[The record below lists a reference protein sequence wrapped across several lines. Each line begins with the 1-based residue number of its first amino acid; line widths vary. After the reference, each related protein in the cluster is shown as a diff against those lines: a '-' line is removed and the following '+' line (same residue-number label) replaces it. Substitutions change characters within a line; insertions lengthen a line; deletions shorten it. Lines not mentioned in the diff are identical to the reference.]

1 MNSML
6 KQHHIRLQDLKGF
19 LRGYGTNK
27 PQTPEEWAIQESKMY
42 APGMLIFCLDSIAAP
57 PGLAQ
62 FSKKEAGNE
71 GETYRVKDMSVVVN
85 FTDGKP
91 LAVNIT
97 SSAFD
102 ARFVDQLMLEK
113 ARKAI
118 LDGRDFLYVAAN
130 TAQPLDP
137 QVAQVLDTMATTQ
150 YTQGGSRR
158 TLAAGDTGVMEPA
171 QALLGALGVTI
182 NTGGP
187 TKHVLDIGNVCH
199 LLFAPE
205 GRQED
210 KNKVLMKTCFQP
222 LPGDPAVAANEGQ
235 GPEGAAASPA
245 ASAPPQMKYED
256 VTPQAGVEAGS
267 GWSDPTQWV
276 EPQVP
281 EAAVPEAWQPPAQ
294 EIPFPNQPSQWT
306 APGSMDQAAA
316 SFLNPDAPVQVPDFP
331 QATSAFDAPPPAT
344 PPAIDMPRPAPLGQS
359 PRQSMTGFK
368 AVEDTGT
375 FRKFDN
381 AAPSSGQQPALPVQ
395 DLAQA
400 AAAAFAASAAGNDT
414 AANAAPAAEATE
426 QPWMPIGTPS
436 QPFLPPPV
444 KSGGQPQQI
453 RPQAIRPQS
462 GGDPVAF
469 QVETGIYQQFGAPP
483 KKPEPAQP
491 AAPEPEPAAGYAAPE
506 PEAPPAEAYQ
516 EYTEYTEP
524 QAAAPEAEAYSEAAP
539 DQAAAAYAEDGSAE
553 QAYAQPE
560 YSDQQ
565 YAEPQYEGQQQYAEQ
580 QQYADLQ
587 YADQQYADQQYA
599 DQQQHAEP
607 QQYAEPQV
615 YDQAEPAAYAEAPAE
630 EAAPAVDES
639 NLSLFDRLNLKLSK
653 VKQGSAGAPAQA
665 AAAPASQPAAQGQAQ
680 ESAELFG
687 WETPEDTADAA
698 AQTPLFPLAEEQSVD
713 EWQSWDTPT
722 PSEVLPASAQQQET
736 GLAEALSGLIE
747 NQSTYDEPAA
757 YATNTTSSDFASSD
771 AQGASYES
779 NFVPDQETP
788 PGWAEFQ
795 ESFKEPSSYS
805 ESAAPGE
812 APAAAEPAADSW
824 EQPFV
829 PEAIATPEA
838 DAPTA
843 EVAADV
849 VPAEAAVEVVA
860 EEAQAPSPAPVPAP
874 QVVPPAISAS
884 NPFLAPLAPPP
895 PPPAPPEPEAVPEP
909 VAEVPAEPVAEEAV
923 AEAVPQTA
931 LEALA
936 AEPPLEE
943 SAPAV
948 EETVAEEPAAPEPPP
963 APKPPRK
970 PTAEEQAAIAAE
982 MASFQKKLEQQL
994 AKAAKKLNSRVE
1006 EIKAAVAAEM
1016 ERLANESSESD
1027 KQSESSLAETGTRFT
1042 KQLENITEDVRLKIS
1057 DAAANGRYTIKQLLT
1072 TSQSQIEEERNLRY
1086 EELREA
1092 SKQFRAD
1099 TEALSRGLE
1108 REMQETVNK
1117 RTQEVGQMVDAVINK
1132 LKDTGDGFV
1141 NMVELRFQRFQER
1154 MGEETNTVTAL
1165 LDRSVNSM
1173 MDELEGT
1180 NEKSSD
1186 KLKSAK
1192 SDFEQTINYQ
1202 VRTAELTLSRKTRQH
1217 LTLTLLPKL
1226 NERKEI
1232 LRAMSTEMCHRF
1244 SEESALQVNAQMQ
1257 GLEASL
1263 NAAKGQLH
1271 NLVTECLSN
1280 IDSVGRNQQAG
1291 LEEIFKDASTHIEKC
1306 TSEVTATL
1314 ASTEK
1319 QIQETEQICKKLA
1332 ETSSVDADPQLTE
1345 VRNTAHTRVLQIK
1358 QQATSGLI
1366 TTIDSGCD
1374 RLEQVSQ
1381 QVQQDLTTMRTQYSQ
1396 GARQASDNGLATMR
1410 DAIQEAL
1417 AAIQAA
1423 REKYME

>member
-6 KQHHIRLQDLKGF
+6 KQHHIRLQDLKSF

-27 PQTPEEWAIQESKMY
+27 PQTPEEWAIQESKLY

-62 FSKKEAGNE
+62 FSKKDAATE
-71 GETYRVKDMSVVVN
+71 GETYRVKDMSVVVSM
-85 FTDGKP
+85 TDGKP

-97 SSAFD
+97 ASAFD
-102 ARFVDQLMLEK
+102 LRFLEQLMLEK

-118 LDGRDFLYVAAN
+118 LDGRDFLYVAA
-130 TAQPLDP
+130 TTPQPLDAQ
-137 QVAQVLDTMATTQ
+137 QVQVLETMATTQ
-150 YTQGGSRR
+150 YSQGGSRR
-158 TLAAGDTGVMEPA
+158 TLAAGDTTGAQEPA
-171 QALLGALGVTI
+171 QALLAALGVSI
-182 NTGGP
+182 AQAGP
-187 TKHVLDIGNVCH
+187 GKNVLDIGNVCH

-222 LPGDPAVAANEGQ
+222 IGGDPAIAANEGQ
-235 GPEGAAASPA
+235 TDGGVAPVQVQPPA
-245 ASAPPQMKYED
+245 PMKYED

-276 EPQVP
+276 DPQVP
-281 EAAVPEAWQPPAQ
+281 EAAAMPDAWQPPAQ

-331 QATSAFDAPPPAT
+331 QPTPAFDIAPQVT
-344 PPAIDMPRPAPLGQS
+344 PQPIDMPRPAPLGQS

-381 AAPSSGQQPALPVQ
+381 TAPASGQQPAIPQ
-395 DLAQA
+395 QPDIAQA
-400 AAAAFAASAAGNDT
+400 AAAAFAASAAGND
-414 AANAAPAAEATE
+414 PAHATPPAVENIE
-426 QPWMPIGTPS
+426 QPWMPVGTPA

-444 KSGGQPQQI
+444 KGSGQPQQI
-453 RPQAIRPQS
+453 RPQAIRPQT

-483 KKPEPAQP
+483 KKPEAPAP
-491 AAPEPEPAAGYAAPE
+491 APAPEPVAEAPAPVF
-506 PEAPPAEAYQ
+506 EAPPAETYA
-516 EYTEYTEP
+516 EYTEA
-524 QAAAPEAEAYSEAAP
+524 QAEAQPAESYGEPAP
-539 DQAAAAYAEDGSAE
+539 QM
-553 QAYAQPE
+553 
-560 YSDQQ
+560 
-565 YAEPQYEGQQQYAEQ
+565 
-580 QQYADLQ
+580 
-587 YADQQYADQQYA
+587 
-599 DQQQHAEP
+599 
-607 QQYAEPQV
+607 AEPQV
-615 YDQAEPAAYAEAPAE
+615 YAEAEPQVYAEAEPQVYAEAEPQVYAEAEPVAYAQPAEVAE

-653 VKQGSAGAPAQA
+653 VKQSPGGAPAQPT
-665 AAAPASQPAAQGQAQ
+665 AAPATPSAAAGQVQ

-687 WETPEDTADAA
+687 WETPEDVPESGA
-698 AQTPLFPLAEEQSVD
+698 TPLFPLQQEEQSPD

-722 PSEVLPASAQQQET
+722 ASEVLPESAQQQDA
-736 GLAEALSGLIE
+736 GLAEALSGLLE
-747 NQSTYDEPAA
+747 SQSTYEEPAA
-757 YATNTTSSDFASSD
+757 YASNTTASDFASAD
-771 AQGASYES
+771 AQQVSYES
-779 NFVPDQETP
+779 GFVPDQETP

-795 ESFKEPSSYS
+795 ESFKTQPSVGD
-805 ESAAPGE
+805 EQT
-812 APAAAEPAADSW
+812 AAAEIAAPAETAADDGW
-824 EQPFV
+824 EQPSV
-829 PEAIATPEA
+829 PEVYETPV
-838 DAPTA
+838 A
-843 EVAADV
+843 EVAAEAVAEV
-849 VPAEAAVEVVA
+849 VEAA
-860 EEAQAPSPAPVPAP
+860 APEPAPIPAAP
-874 QVVPPAISAS
+874 VVPPAISAS
-884 NPFLAPLAPPP
+884 NPFLAPLAPPT
-895 PPPAPPEPEAVPEP
+895 PPAPPIPEPE
-909 VAEVPAEPVAEEAV
+909 VAPEPVAEEAAAEAVAEPAAAELV
-923 AEAVPQTA
+923 AEAAPV
-931 LEALA
+931 EAA
-936 AEPPLEE
+936 A
-943 SAPAV
+943 AV
-948 EETVAEEPAAPEPPP
+948 EEAVAIVEEAPVAEEPPAEPEPPP
-963 APKPPRK
+963 APKAPRK
-970 PTAEEQAAIAAE
+970 PTAEEQAAVAAE

-1006 EIKAAVAAEM
+1006 DIKAAVAAEM
-1016 ERLANESSESD
+1016 ERLANESAESD
-1027 KQSESSLAETGTRFT
+1027 KVAEASLAETGTRFT

-1072 TSQSQIEEERNLRY
+1072 TSHSQIEEERNLRY

-1092 SKQFRAD
+1092 SKQFRTD
-1099 TEALSRGLE
+1099 TEALSRNLE
-1108 REMQETVNK
+1108 REMQDTVNK

-1132 LKDTGDGFV
+1132 LKETGDGFV
-1141 NMVELRFQRFQER
+1141 NMVELRFQRFKER

-1202 VRTAELTLSRKTRQH
+1202 VRTAELTLSRKSRQH

-1244 SEESALQVNAQMQ
+1244 SEESTLQVNAQMQ

-1291 LEEIFKDASTHIEKC
+1291 LEEIFKEASGHIEKC
-1306 TSEVTATL
+1306 TQEVTSTL
-1314 ASTEK
+1314 ATTEK

-1345 VRNTAHTRVLQIK
+1345 VRNTAHTKVLQIK

-1381 QVQQDLTTMRTQYSQ
+1381 QVQQDLTNMRTQYSQ
-1396 GARQASDNGLATMR
+1396 GARLASDNGLASMR

-1417 AAIQAA
+1417 AATQAA

>member
-6 KQHHIRLQDLKGF
+6 KQHHIRLQDLKSF

-27 PQTPEEWAIQESKMY
+27 PQTPEEWAVNESKMY

-62 FSKKEAGNE
+62 FSKKDTAAE
-71 GETYRVKDMSVVVN
+71 GETYRVKDMSVVVSM
-85 FTDGKP
+85 TDGKP

-97 SSAFD
+97 ASAFD
-102 ARFVDQLMLEK
+102 LRFLEQLMLEK

-118 LDGRDFLYVAAN
+118 LDGRDFLYVAA
-130 TAQPLDP
+130 TTHQPLAP
-137 QVAQVLDTMATTQ
+137 QQVQVLETMATTQ
-150 YTQGGSRR
+150 YSQGGSRR
-158 TLAAGDTGVMEPA
+158 TLAAGDAGAQEPA
-171 QALLGALGVTI
+171 QALLAALGVSI
-182 NTGGP
+182 PAAGP
-187 TKHVLDIGNVCH
+187 GKNVLDIGNVCH

-210 KNKVLMKTCFQP
+210 KNKVLMKTCFQAIG
-222 LPGDPAVAANEGQ
+222 GDPSIAANEGQ
-235 GPEGAAASPA
+235 SAEGAAAPA
-245 ASAPPQMKYED
+245 QAPAPAQMKYED
-256 VTPQAGVEAGS
+256 VTPQPAVEAGS

-281 EAAVPEAWQPPAQ
+281 EAAAPEAWQPPAQ
-294 EIPFPNQPSQWT
+294 EIPFTSQPAQWS

-331 QATSAFDAPPPAT
+331 QPTSAFDSAPQAT
-344 PPAIDMPRPAPLGQS
+344 PAAIDMPRPAPLGQS

-368 AVEDTGT
+368 PVEDTGT

-381 AAPSSGQQPALPVQ
+381 TAPSGQPHQT
-395 DLAQA
+395 DIAQA
-400 AAAAFAASAAGNDT
+400 AAAAFAASAAGNDPS
-414 AANAAPAAEATE
+414 AAASPAAESAE
-426 QPWMPIGTPS
+426 QPWMPLGAPN

-453 RPQAIRPQS
+453 RPQAIRPQT

-469 QVETGIYQQFGAPP
+469 QVETGIYQQFGAPQ
-483 KKPEPAQP
+483 KKPEPAP
-491 AAPEPEPAAGYAAPE
+491 APPVEPVAEMPLPAPEPEPAPADTYA
-506 PEAPPAEAYQ
+506 
-516 EYTEYTEP
+516 EYSEP
-524 QAAAPEAEAYSEAAP
+524 QPAAEYFQTQ
-539 DQAAAAYAEDGSAE
+539 DQAEYSYPQE
-553 QAYAQPE
+553 QA
-560 YSDQQ
+560 Q
-565 YAEPQYEGQQQYAEQ
+565 YAEPQAQVEYAEAQ
-580 QQYADLQ
+580 
-587 YADQQYADQQYA
+587 
-599 DQQQHAEP
+599 AE
-607 QQYAEPQV
+607 YAEPQAE
-615 YDQAEPAAYAEAPAE
+615 YAEPQAEYAEPQAEYAEPQAEYAEPQAEYAEPQAEHTEAYSQPEEQQPEPHAYAEAEPAAYAAPEAETPVE
-630 EAAPAVDES
+630 EPVPEIDES

-653 VKQGSAGAPAQA
+653 VKQSPAGSSAQPDA
-665 AAAPASQPAAQGQAQ
+665 TAIPPAATVGQAQ

-687 WETPEDTADAA
+687 WETPEGSPDAS
-698 AQTPLFPLAEEQSVD
+698 AQTPLFQLQEEQSAD

-722 PSEVLPASAQQQET
+722 ASEVLPQSAQQQDAS
-736 GLAEALSGLIE
+736 LAEALNGLME
-747 NQSTYDEPAA
+747 NQSSYEEPAA
-757 YATNTTSSDFASSD
+757 YASNTTASDFASTD
-771 AQGASYES
+771 VQQTSYES

-795 ESFKEPSSYS
+795 ESFKTQSSFGEAAAPALEA
-805 ESAAPGE
+805 ESAAAE
-812 APAAAEPAADSW
+812 TAPEDEGW
-824 EQPFV
+824 EQPAV
-829 PEAIATPEA
+829 PETL
-838 DAPTA
+838 
-843 EVAADV
+843 
-849 VPAEAAVEVVA
+849 
-860 EEAQAPSPAPVPAP
+860 EAQAAEIPVETVPEQAAAPEPEITPAPPPSA
-874 QVVPPAISAS
+874 QVISPVISAS
-884 NPFLAPLAPPP
+884 NPFLAPLAPPT
-895 PPPAPPEPEAVPEP
+895 PPAPPLPEPEIAPEP
-909 VAEVPAEPVAEEAV
+909 LAEVTGAELPAETVEEVA
-923 AEAVPQTA
+923 AEAMQ
-931 LEALA
+931 
-936 AEPPLEE
+936 AE
-943 SAPAV
+943 APAV
-948 EETVAEEPAAPEPPP
+948 EEVAPAPEIAIQEEPQPAPEPPP

-970 PTAEEQAAIAAE
+970 PTAEEQAAMAAE
-982 MASFQKKLEQQL
+982 MASFEKKLEQQL

-1006 EIKAAVAAEM
+1006 DIKAAVAAEM
-1016 ERLANESSESD
+1016 ERLAAESAESD
-1027 KQSESSLAETGTRFT
+1027 KLAEAALAETGSRFT

-1072 TSQSQIEEERNLRY
+1072 SSQSQIEEERNLRY

-1092 SKQFRAD
+1092 SKQFRID
-1099 TEALSRGLE
+1099 TEALSRNLE
-1108 REMQETVNK
+1108 KEMQETVNK
-1117 RTQEVGQMVDAVINK
+1117 RTQEVAQMVDSVISK
-1132 LKDTGDGFV
+1132 LKETGDGFV
-1141 NMVELRFQRFQER
+1141 NMVELRFQRFKER

-1180 NEKSSD
+1180 YEKSSD

-1202 VRTAELTLSRKTRQH
+1202 VRTAELTLSRKSRQH

-1291 LEEIFKDASTHIEKC
+1291 LEEIFKDASGHIEKC
-1306 TSEVTATL
+1306 TGEVTTTL
-1314 ASTEK
+1314 TTTEK

-1345 VRNTAHTRVLQIK
+1345 VRNTAHTKVLQIK

-1366 TTIDSGCD
+1366 TTIDNGCD

-1381 QVQQDLTTMRTQYSQ
+1381 QVQQDLTNMRAQYSQ
-1396 GARQASDNGLATMR
+1396 GARQASDNGLASMR

>member
-6 KQHHIRLQDLKGF
+6 KQHHIRLQDLKSF

-27 PQTPEEWAIQESKMY
+27 PQTPEEWAVNESKMY

-62 FSKKEAGNE
+62 FSKKDTAAE
-71 GETYRVKDMSVVVN
+71 GETYRVKDMSVVVSM
-85 FTDGKP
+85 TDGKP

-97 SSAFD
+97 ASAFD
-102 ARFVDQLMLEK
+102 LRFLEQLMLEK

-118 LDGRDFLYVAAN
+118 LDGRDFLYVAA
-130 TAQPLDP
+130 TTPQPLDQQ
-137 QVAQVLDTMATTQ
+137 QVQVLETMATTQ
-150 YTQGGSRR
+150 YSQGGSRR
-158 TLAAGDTGVMEPA
+158 TLAAGDAGVQEPA
-171 QALLGALGVTI
+171 QALLAALGVSI
-182 NTGGP
+182 PAAGP
-187 TKHVLDIGNVCH
+187 GKNVLDIGNVCH

-222 LPGDPAVAANEGQ
+222 IGGDPAIAANEGQ
-235 GPEGAAASPA
+235 SAEGAAAVTPPA
-245 ASAPPQMKYED
+245 QASAPAQMKYED
-256 VTPQAGVEAGS
+256 VTPQPAVEAGS

-281 EAAVPEAWQPPAQ
+281 EAAAAVPEAWQPPAQ
-294 EIPFPNQPSQWT
+294 EIPFPNQPSQWS

-331 QATSAFDAPPPAT
+331 QPSSAFDSAPQAT
-344 PPAIDMPRPAPLGQS
+344 LQPIDMPSPSPLGQS

-381 AAPSSGQQPALPVQ
+381 SAPSGHLP
-395 DLAQA
+395 DISQA
-400 AAAAFAASAAGNDT
+400 AAAAFAASAAGNDP
-414 AANAAPAAEATE
+414 AATPAPAAESAD
-426 QPWMPIGTPS
+426 QPWMPLGTPAPN

-444 KSGGQPQQI
+444 KSSGQPQQI
-453 RPQAIRPQS
+453 RPQAIRPQA

-483 KKPEPAQP
+483 KKPEPAPQP
-491 AAPEPEPAAGYAAPE
+491 EPVAEVPMPAPEPEPPQAETYA
-506 PEAPPAEAYQ
+506 
-516 EYTEYTEP
+516 EYAEP
-524 QAAAPEAEAYSEAAP
+524 QAAAEYFQTNDQAEFSEPQAQVEYAEPQAGAEYAEAAGVYSQPQPEYAEAYSQPEAEATETY
-539 DQAAAAYAEDGSAE
+539 
-553 QAYAQPE
+553 
-560 YSDQQ
+560 
-565 YAEPQYEGQQQYAEQ
+565 
-580 QQYADLQ
+580 
-587 YADQQYADQQYA
+587 
-599 DQQQHAEP
+599 
-607 QQYAEPQV
+607 
-615 YDQAEPAAYAEAPAE
+615 AYAEAEPAPLAAPAQEAALE
-630 EAAPAVDES
+630 EAAPEVDES

-653 VKQGSAGAPAQA
+653 VKQSPAGAPV
-665 AAAPASQPAAQGQAQ
+665 QPAASAPSLAAVEGQAQ

-687 WETPEDTADAA
+687 WETAPEDAPEAS
-698 AQTPLFPLAEEQSVD
+698 AQSGLFQLQEEQSPD

-722 PSEVLPASAQQQET
+722 ASEVLPESAQHQDAS
-736 GLAEALSGLIE
+736 LAEALSGLME
-747 NQSTYDEPAA
+747 NQSTYEEPAA
-757 YATNTTSSDFASSD
+757 YASNTTASDFASSE
-771 AQGASYES
+771 AQQASYES

-795 ESFKEPSSYS
+795 ESFKTQSSLS
-805 ESAAPGE
+805 DAS
-812 APAAAEPAADSW
+812 APAAETEPAAASAAADVGWEQPAVPEVYETPAAEVYVEPAPTEPPAPEPELAPEPLAEPA
-824 EQPFV
+824 
-829 PEAIATPEA
+829 
-838 DAPTA
+838 
-843 EVAADV
+843 
-849 VPAEAAVEVVA
+849 
-860 EEAQAPSPAPVPAP
+860 PAPAPPQPA
-874 QVVPPAISAS
+874 QVIPPVISAS
-884 NPFLAPLAPPP
+884 NPFLAPLAPPV
-895 PPPAPPEPEAVPEP
+895 PPAPPVPEP
-909 VAEVPAEPVAEEAV
+909 EVAPEPIAEVPAPELPVEAAAEIAPETAPAEIAAAEEVAAAPEAAV
-923 AEAVPQTA
+923 M
-931 LEALA
+931 
-936 AEPPLEE
+936 
-943 SAPAV
+943 
-948 EETVAEEPAAPEPPP
+948 EEPEPAPEPPP

-970 PTAEEQAAIAAE
+970 PTAEEQAAVAAE

-1006 EIKAAVAAEM
+1006 DIKAAVAAEM
-1016 ERLANESSESD
+1016 ERLVAESDESD
-1027 KQSESSLAETGTRFT
+1027 KLAEAAFAETGTRFT

-1072 TSQSQIEEERNLRY
+1072 SSQTQIEEERNLRY

-1092 SKQFRAD
+1092 SKQFRID
-1099 TEALSRGLE
+1099 TEALSRNLE

-1117 RTQEVGQMVDAVINK
+1117 RTQEVAQMVDSVINK
-1132 LKDTGDGFV
+1132 LKETGDGFV
-1141 NMVELRFQRFQER
+1141 NMVELRFQRFKER
-1154 MGEETNTVTAL
+1154 MAEETNTVTAL

-1192 SDFEQTINYQ
+1192 NDFEQTINYQ
-1202 VRTAELTLSRKTRQH
+1202 VRTAELTLSRKSRQH

-1232 LRAMSTEMCHRF
+1232 LRAMSAEMCHRF

-1291 LEEIFKDASTHIEKC
+1291 LEEIFKEASGHIEKC
-1306 TSEVTATL
+1306 TQDVTSTL
-1314 ASTEK
+1314 TTTEK

-1345 VRNTAHTRVLQIK
+1345 VRNTAHTKVLQIK

-1381 QVQQDLTTMRTQYSQ
+1381 QVQQDLTNMRTQYSQ
-1396 GARQASDNGLATMR
+1396 GARQASDNGLASMR